1 MPCWFYDRKDLV
13 NTPSARDGISAE
25 VEAWYRKEG
34 AKHIIDAG
42 NKLGL
47 YLLVS
52 SALIRSFDAHVT
64 CVHVRKG
71 NWNFRTKELSFS
83 GDAVA
88 RNGSSFT
95 SPLHVLL
102 S

>member
-1 MPCWFYDRKDLV
+1 MPCWFYDRKELV

-47 YLLVS
+47 YLFIKLCVILVWLRLQCGNTYPIVM
-52 SALIRSFDAHVT
+52 ARSCRTGTVQARDVT
-64 CVHVRKG
+64 G
-71 NWNFRTKELSFS
+71 
-83 GDAVA
+83 
-88 RNGSSFT
+88 
-95 SPLHVLL
+95 
-102 S
+102 

>member
-13 NTPSARDGISAE
+13 NTPSARDGISAD

-47 YLLVS
+47 YLFIGSYSRTSHSPDLCTCSKLV
-52 SALIRSFDAHVT
+52 A
-64 CVHVRKG
+64 
-71 NWNFRTKELSFS
+71 
-83 GDAVA
+83 
-88 RNGSSFT
+88 
-95 SPLHVLL
+95 
-102 S
+102 